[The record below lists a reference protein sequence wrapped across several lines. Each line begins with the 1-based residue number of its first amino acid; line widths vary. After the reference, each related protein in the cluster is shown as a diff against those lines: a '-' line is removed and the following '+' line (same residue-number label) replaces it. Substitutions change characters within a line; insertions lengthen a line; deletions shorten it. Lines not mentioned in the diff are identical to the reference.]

1 MSAFLVCLY
10 VDSISQE
17 ITNNATIEN
26 AFAGQMNT
34 EDLSSM
40 KQGVYYLGNGQMK
53 AIRIG
58 SGASSDF
65 DEMESEMH
73 QRMKDYSARY
83 KISYR
88 VLTTEKTPAGIGF
101 YPRLVITY
109 EIFQTNGLPY
119 VSPREKT
126 QSRDA
131 LIAELKKLKELVDLE
146 ILTDEEFQ
154 NQAKPIKEKIKN
166 LSF

>member
-1 MSAFLVCLY
+1 MAAFLVCSY
-10 VDSISQE
+10 VDLISQE

-73 QRMKDYSARY
+73 QRMKNYSAQNN
-83 KISYR
+83 ISYK
-88 VLTTEKTPAGIGF
+88 VLTTEKTPAGIGV

-119 VSPREKT
+119 VSPQEKI

-131 LIAELKKLKELVDLE
+131 LIVELKKLKELLDLE
-146 ILTDEEFQ
+146 ILTDEEFES
-154 NQAKPIKEKIKN
+154 QARPLKNKIKS
-166 LSF
+166 LSL